1 MCLNDS
7 VVPVEEATCSWV
19 DPYNLVSEP
28 EEHLPVKLVAFRKIL
43 GNGMRWLASEMRLP
57 RSRTTAA
64 RFKNMPLF
72 WEVRDLIRNK
82 KKRNCRLPMR
92 HKSLVPLEIRGRV
105 LWFMNDSRNVTLALR
120 DGPSDKE
127 NLRANEDLQHFV
139 RELHQDLIKHMIGNG
154 EHGITV
160 LPGRPER
167 SAVPEDL
174 RIPVQEAIETL
185 ITYVKCR
192 KAKYLVSRNTI
203 VVHRDPDGAKG
214 TFNVKGMHRER
225 NKALVTGGE
234 VGDVARTFKLATLQA
249 IAFLDGP
256 HASEPSDDE
265 SQGDQHA
272 SGSSGGAPPGPAAP
286 KNGSD

>member
-43 GNGMRWLASEMRLP
+43 GNDMRWLADEMRLP
-57 RSRTTAA
+57 RTRITAT

-82 KKRNCRLPMR
+82 KKRNRLPAR

-105 LWFMNDSRNVTLALR
+105 LWFMNDSTHVTLALR
-120 DGPSDKE
+120 DGPSAKE
-127 NLRANEDLQHFV
+127 NLRANEDLQYFV
-139 RELHQDLIKHMIGNG
+139 RELHQDLIKYMIGNG

-214 TFNVKGMHRER
+214 KFNVKGMHRER

-256 HASEPSDDE
+256 HAAEPSDDE
-265 SQGDQHA
+265 SQGDQRA
-272 SGSSGGAPPGPAAP
+272 SGGASPGPAAP
-286 KNGSD
+286 KHGSD